1 MVNPS
6 GAESVAYFAEPLCA
20 PLVGVGRF
28 SCAVGMPRF
37 LWDPKLVSFLWS
49 RLRKLFRRL

>member
-6 GAESVAYFAEPLCA
+6 GAESVAYFAKPL

-28 SCAVGMPRF
+28 SGAVGMPRY
-37 LWDPKLVSFLWS
+37 LLVLKLVLFMPSCLRTHFC
-49 RLRKLFRRL
+49 RL